1 MSEQESNPVDTG
13 GGNYMSS
20 GAFTDFSDAN
30 QDLLKSIGDVTS
42 STPPS
47 LPDHMIQ
54 SAKEA
59 GEMASNAKT
68 VEDKQ
73 NIYKSY
79 LSKSNAGNESTTRE
93 MVKDWEN
100 AADFYRNKKK

>member
-1 MSEQESNPVDTG
+1 MSEQENNPVDTG
-13 GGNYMSS
+13 SGNFSTV
-20 GAFTDFSDAN
+20 GPFTDFSDAN
-30 QDLLKSIGDVTS
+30 QDLLKSIQNVTS
-42 STPPS
+42 NTAPS

-79 LSKSNAGNESTTRE
+79 LSKSNMGKEATTKT

-100 AADFYRNKKK
+100 AADFFRNKKK

>member
-13 GGNYMSS
+13 SGNYMAS
-20 GAFTDFSDAN
+20 GAFTDFSDSN
-30 QDLLKSIGDVTS
+30 QDLLKSINNVTS
-42 STPPS
+42 STPKS
-47 LPDHMIQ
+47 LPDHMVQ

-79 LSKSNAGNESTTRE
+79 LSKSNMGKEATTKK

-100 AADFYRNKKK
+100 AADFFRNKKK